1 MLQVNGDFAGSGDGA
16 TGWHLTP
23 GFTSL
28 RQGISDR
35 ELTLSSGG
43 GPETSA
49 VFLLPGTPHGLYV
62 LTFDARS
69 HLTTGAMRAF
79 LICVSRNEML
89 QVAPDGSGA
98 GVPKGA
104 GWQTVGVGIVC
115 PPGTDQIR
123 IDLRNAGLGDLDLRG
138 VHLYEVLPVY
148 EVLPDQERG
157 AGVP

>member
-23 GFTSL
+23 GSASL
-28 RQGISDR
+28 RQGSSDR

-79 LICVSRNEML
+79 LICVNSRNEIL

-123 IDLRNAGLGDLDLRG
+123 IDLRNAGIGDLDLRG
-138 VHLYEVLPVY
+138 VHLYEVLP
-148 EVLPDQERG
+148 DQERG

>member
-23 GFTSL
+23 GSASL
-28 RQGISDR
+28 RQGSSDM

-49 VFLLPGTPHGLYV
+49 VFLLPGTPHDLYV

-69 HLTTGAMRAF
+69 HPTTGAMRAF
-79 LICVSRNEML
+79 LICGSRKEML
-89 QVAPDGSGA
+89 QAALDGSGA
-98 GVPKGA
+98 GVPKGG

-123 IDLRNAGLGDLDLRG
+123 IDLRNAGIGDLDLRG
-138 VHLYEVLPVY
+138 VHLD

-157 AGVP
+157 ARVR